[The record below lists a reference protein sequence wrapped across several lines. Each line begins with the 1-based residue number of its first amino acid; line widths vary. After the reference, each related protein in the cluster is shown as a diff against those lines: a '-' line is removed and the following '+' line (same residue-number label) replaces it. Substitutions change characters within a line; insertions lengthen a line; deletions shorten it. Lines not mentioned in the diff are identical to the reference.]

1 MKQSEDCNQSLHRR
15 PATAFPQVVRWW
27 AYLDLN
33 RGPRPYQ
40 GRALTN

>member
-1 MKQSEDCNQSLHRR
+1 MKQSKDCNQQQILYSH
-15 PATAFPQVVRWW
+15 QKKWW